1 MGLYTYTNFESQI
14 LIPKLLFLNSYSYI
28 LCTQTLGTR
37 KPSVE
42 MLKRGKI
49 VELAAKI
56 EVADE
61 LAVKPRRYGELIAKS
76 EGG

>member
-1 MGLYTYTNFESQI
+1 MN
-14 LIPKLLFLNSYSYI
+14 
-28 LCTQTLGTR
+28 
-37 KPSVE
+37 
-42 MLKRGKI
+42 RGKI
-49 VELAAKI
+49 VGLAAKI

>member
-1 MGLYTYTNFESQI
+1 MS
-14 LIPKLLFLNSYSYI
+14 K
-28 LCTQTLGTR
+28 
-37 KPSVE
+37 